1 MRGDRMKLI
10 VGLGNPG
17 KEYENTRHNI
27 GFMAIDNYVKLHNLG
42 DFKEKFNGLY
52 LKYQLGDEQVILV
65 KPLSFMNLS
74 GDVVRKYVDYFKV
87 DINDILIIH
96 DDLDMPVGKI
106 KLKFGG
112 SSGGHNGIKDIS
124 LKLGT
129 EDYKKLK
136 VGIANNK
143 NMDTKDYVLGRF
155 SSEEKVLIDEAI
167 TETGKIIDDY
177 FKYPFNDLMSRYN
190 GVYDGLS
197 N

>member
-52 LKYQLGDEQVILV
+52 LKYQLGNEQVILV

-74 GDVVRKYVDYFKV
+74 GDVVRRYVDYFKV

-106 KLKFGG
+106 KLKLGG

-143 NMDTKDYVLGRF
+143 NMDTKDCVLGRF
-155 SSEEKVLIDEAI
+155 SKEEKVLIDDAI

-177 FKYPFNDLMSRYN
+177 FKYPFKDLMSRYN

-197 N
+197 E